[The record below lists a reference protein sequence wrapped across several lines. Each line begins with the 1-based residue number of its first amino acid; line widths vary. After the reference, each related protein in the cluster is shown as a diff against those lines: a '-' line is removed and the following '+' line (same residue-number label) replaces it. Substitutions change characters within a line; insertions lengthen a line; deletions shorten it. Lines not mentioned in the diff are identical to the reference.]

1 MAAVRKAV
9 DDHLLRISAARFVV
23 RGGAVGR
30 CATSLPGAG
39 YATLSRGA
47 EQEQP
52 PSSASLGLK
61 FHSADFDQLKGKLQP
76 FLVITKP
83 TLLALSQLVPLRL
96 DFGEEELLL
105 FEYQQVWPSGSAQF
119 GRCPSGFDESGISK
133 LALHAIDFA
142 PKGMLS

>member
-1 MAAVRKAV
+1 MRKAV
-9 DDHLLRISAARFVV
+9 DDHLFRISAARFVA
-23 RGGAVGR
+23 REGR

-61 FHSADFDQLKGKLQP
+61 SHSADFDQLKGKLQP

-105 FEYQQVWPSGSAQF
+105 FEYQQVWPSGSAGPVVFNQIPKHLQDRT
-119 GRCPSGFDESGISK
+119 GRK
-133 LALHAIDFA
+133 NIDQ
-142 PKGMLS
+142 LSRNLNLLTPMPP